1 MNYFELD
8 NSEKEI
14 LQEFNEGNFVSVENF
29 KKEKENYKEYTK
41 ATLSKAKNINIR
53 LSEKDL
59 QKAKSKA
66 ASKGV
71 PYQTLMTSVIHQYVN
86 DKVRVKE

>member
-1 MNYFELD
+1 MRYYELD
-8 NSEKEI
+8 KEEQQILKDYEKDE
-14 LQEFNEGNFVSVENF
+14 FVSVKDFE
-29 KKEKENYKEYTK
+29 KEKERYKKYAK

-86 DKVRVKE
+86 DKVRIKE